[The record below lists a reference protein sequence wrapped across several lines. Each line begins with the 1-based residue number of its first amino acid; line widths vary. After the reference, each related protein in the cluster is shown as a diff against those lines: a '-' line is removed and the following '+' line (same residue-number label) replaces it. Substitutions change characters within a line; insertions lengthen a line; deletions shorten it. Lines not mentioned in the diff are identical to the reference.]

1 MLQVVVSRSLRAS
14 SSLRVRIHLA
24 GLMPVVPWKR
34 REKLRVLKL
43 IVHHAQEGTR
53 TADALRLLGSLAAST
68 HPEPRDDASRRAT

>member
-1 MLQVVVSRSLRAS
+1 M
-14 SSLRVRIHLA
+14 
-24 GLMPVVPWKR
+24 
-34 REKLRVLKL
+34 LKL